1 MNAAKAKFA
10 KNQIVQKFGLAQSRI
25 GWRRGDCMNRL
36 VCRRRIGVIHLH
48 RDDRCCPLSDIY
60 SLSRA
65 RLTRERPA
73 KAIPSIISDRQIL
86 SPASQYDVGTSLSLK
101 TNVNVT
107 AASVSPTLRLC
118 SWQPQWF
125 GRDPGSACIYIY
137 NKEGSISDD
146 EEEDVCF
153 KRPSIQAY
161 FHLNIKS
168 RSNTVPSMLINIS
181 CWSLLEEEIL
191 MLMEN
196 LMCLWW
202 SAM

>member
-48 RDDRCCPLSDIY
+48 RDDRCSPLSDIY

-86 SPASQYDVGTSLSLK
+86 SPASQYDVGTSLSLA

-146 EEEDVCF
+146 EEEASFNTSLFSLEYKISF
-153 KRPSIQAY
+153 KHSSFNVDQY
-161 FHLNIKS
+161 FMLKS
-168 RSNTVPSMLINIS
+168 FGRGNPDADGKPNVP
-181 CWSLLEEEIL
+181 
-191 MLMEN
+191 LMERHV
-196 LMCLWW
+196 
-202 SAM
+202 SF

>member
-1 MNAAKAKFA
+1 MWDDWYTGVHISHGFRLQIGQKQIGRVARRRIGVIHLHREDECSKSKICS
-10 KNQIVQKFGLAQSRI
+10 NQIVQKFGLAQSRI

-48 RDDRCCPLSDIY
+48 RDDRFCPLSDIY

-86 SPASQYDVGTSLSLK
+86 SPASQYDVGTSLSLA

-118 SWQPQWF
+118 S
-125 GRDPGSACIYIY
+125 
-137 NKEGSISDD
+137 
-146 EEEDVCF
+146 
-153 KRPSIQAY
+153 
-161 FHLNIKS
+161 
-168 RSNTVPSMLINIS
+168 
-181 CWSLLEEEIL
+181 
-191 MLMEN
+191 
-196 LMCLWW
+196 
-202 SAM
+202 

>member
-10 KNQIVQKFGLAQSRI
+10 KNQIVQKFGLAQLRI

-86 SPASQYDVGTSLSLK
+86 SPASQYDVGTSLSFA

-125 GRDPGSACIYIY
+125 GETWGLWGFGETHGVCLHLQQGSWGRTSEASWSILPKGYI
-137 NKEGSISDD
+137 
-146 EEEDVCF
+146 
-153 KRPSIQAY
+153 
-161 FHLNIKS
+161 FHLS
-168 RSNTVPSMLINIS
+168 G
-181 CWSLLEEEIL
+181 
-191 MLMEN
+191 
-196 LMCLWW
+196 
-202 SAM
+202 

>member
-1 MNAAKAKFA
+1 MLPA
-10 KNQIVQKFGLAQSRI
+10 IRYL
-25 GWRRGDCMNRL
+25 L
-36 VCRRRIGVIHLH
+36 
-48 RDDRCCPLSDIY
+48 
-60 SLSRA
+60 SLSSKTHKGEACQSHSINYFRSA
-65 RLTRERPA
+65 NSEPREP
-73 KAIPSIISDRQIL
+73 IWCGN
-86 SPASQYDVGTSLSLK
+86 VSLPQ
-101 TNVNVT
+101 NECQCHR
-107 AASVSPTLRLC
+107 SVSVAHLAALLVTTSVVWTR
-118 SWQPQWF
+118 
-125 GRDPGSACIYIY
+125 PGSACIYIY